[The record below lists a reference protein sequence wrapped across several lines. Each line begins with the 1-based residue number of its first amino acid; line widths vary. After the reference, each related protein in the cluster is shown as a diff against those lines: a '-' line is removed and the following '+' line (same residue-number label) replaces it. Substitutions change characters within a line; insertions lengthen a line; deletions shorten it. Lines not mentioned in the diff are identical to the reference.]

1 MATDTEKQLKH
12 MNHLQFIVT
21 PMVAAIIAIMGW
33 MLMTV
38 VELKEDIST
47 VKTDV
52 KYITKQIDMIESK
65 LAIRE
70 FNETEDYAV
79 K

>member
-65 LAIRE
+65 LAIIE

>member
-1 MATDTEKQLKH
+1 MAEDTEKQLKH